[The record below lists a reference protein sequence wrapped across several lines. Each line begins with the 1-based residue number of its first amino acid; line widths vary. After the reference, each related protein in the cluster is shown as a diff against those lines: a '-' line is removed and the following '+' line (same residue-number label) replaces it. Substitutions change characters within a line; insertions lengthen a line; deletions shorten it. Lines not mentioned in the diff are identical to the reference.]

1 MKLHYQSIGQGE
13 PLVILHGLFGSAD
26 NWRGIAKTLSSE
38 RQVISVDLRNHGRSF
53 HHPQQTFDLMAEDLL
68 NLLDDLSLPTIDLL
82 GHSLGGKTAMQ
93 FTQNFINRVNRLI
106 VVDIAPRQYID
117 EHSVIFKALLALD
130 LSKFSS
136 RTEVSEAL
144 SVTLP
149 DPLVRQ
155 FLLLNLQKDDQ
166 EFNWRINLQ
175 ALFCSYPGLL
185 QSVESIEVVEVP
197 SLFISGEK
205 SNYVTDNDWQQIKS
219 FYPNAEHVV
228 IDNAGHWVHADQP
241 DIFVEQVNRFLAD
254 D

>member
-1 MKLHYQSIGQGE
+1 MRLHYHSIGQGS

-26 NWRGIAKTLSSE
+26 NWRGIAKALSSE
-38 RQVISVDLRNHGRSF
+38 RWVISVDLRNHGRSF

-68 NLLDDLSLPTIDLL
+68 NLLDDLGLSAIDLL

-93 FTQNFINRVNRLI
+93 FAQSFSDRLSRLI
-106 VVDIAPRQYID
+106 VVDIAPRQYVD

-136 RTEVSEAL
+136 RTEISEAL
-144 SVTLP
+144 SDTLP

-155 FLLLNLQKDDQ
+155 FLLLNLQKTEKD
-166 EFNWRINLQ
+166 FSWRINLQ
-175 ALFCSYPGLL
+175 ALFCNYPGLL
-185 QSVESIEVVEVP
+185 QSVEPIEAVEVP

-228 IDNAGHWVHADQP
+228 IDNAGHWVHAEKP
-241 DIFVEQVNRFLAD
+241 DIFIQQVNRFLAD

>member
-1 MKLHYQSIGQGE
+1 MRLHYQSLGQGS

-26 NWRGIAKTLSSE
+26 NWRGIASALSSE
-38 RQVISVDLRNHGRSF
+38 RKVISVDLRNHGRSF
-53 HHPQQTFDLMAEDLL
+53 HHPQQTFDLMAQDLV
-68 NLLDDLSLPTIDLL
+68 NLVDELGLSAIDLM

-93 FTQNFINRVNRLI
+93 FAQNFADRLRRLI
-106 VVDIAPRQYID
+106 VVDIAPRQYPD
-117 EHSVIFKALLALD
+117 EHSIIFKALLALD

-144 SVTLP
+144 SSTLP

-166 EFNWRINLQ
+166 GFSWRINLQ

-185 QSVESIEVVEVP
+185 QSVEPNDSVEIP
-197 SLFISGEK
+197 TLFISGGK
-205 SNYVTDNDWQQIKS
+205 SDYVTDNDWQQIKTL
-219 FYPNAEHVV
+219 YPQAEHVV
-228 IDNAGHWVHADQP
+228 IDGAGHWVHADRP
-241 DIFVEQVNRFLAD
+241 DIFVEQVNRFLED

>member
-1 MKLHYQSIGQGE
+1 MRLHYQSIGQGP

-26 NWRGIAKTLSSE
+26 NWRSIAKALSSE
-38 RQVISVDLRNHGRSF
+38 RRVISVDLRNHGRSF

-68 NLLDDLSLPTIDLL
+68 NLLDDLGLSAIDLL

-93 FTQNFINRVNRLI
+93 FAQSFSDRLSRLI
-106 VVDIAPRQYID
+106 VVDIAPRKYVD

-136 RTEVSEAL
+136 RTEISEAL
-144 SVTLP
+144 SDTLP

-155 FLLLNLQKDDQ
+155 FLLLNLQKTEKD
-166 EFNWRINLQ
+166 FSWRINLQ

-185 QSVESIEVVEVP
+185 QSVEPIEAVEVP

-228 IDNAGHWVHADQP
+228 IDNAGHWVHAEKP
-241 DIFVEQVNRFLAD
+241 DIFIQQVNRFLAD